1 MSKHSFSIQDQKKKK
16 KREKQQQRYKWARV
30 GDVKAKN
37 LAFFNQKK
45 KTSICRVA
53 QHLSLCDTMNKIM
66 APEFVWHSSQ

>member
-45 KTSICRVA
+45 KNLY
-53 QHLSLCDTMNKIM
+53 LSSSTTFESL
-66 APEFVWHSSQ
+66 WHDE